1 MHLYDERLTVPAVW
15 WFLVVLGGCLFGGL
29 LLPFGPVAAAAGVVL
44 VGAVFGPLVHR
55 YGSARIVVT
64 PGTLLVGD
72 RAIPID
78 DLGTTEILDAGEAFE
93 WRTYKANAYALLLLR
108 GYVPT
113 ALRVELRGPHH
124 RAPYL
129 YLSTRRPM
137 NLATI
142 LAFTRR

>member
-1 MHLYDERLTVPAVW
+1 MHLYDERLTVPVAW
-15 WFLVVLGGCLFGGL
+15 WFLVVLGGGLLAGL
-29 LLPFGPVAAAAGVVL
+29 LLPFGPVAAAAGLLLVV
-44 VGAVFGPLVHR
+44 AVFGPLVHR

-64 PGTLLVGD
+64 PGTLVAGG

-78 DLGTTEILDAGEAFE
+78 ELGPTEILDAGEAFE
-93 WRTYKANAYALLLLR
+93 WRTRKANAYAHLLLR
-108 GYVPT
+108 SYVPT

-124 RAPYL
+124 SAPYL

>member
-1 MHLYDERLTVPAVW
+1 MDLYDERLSVPFAW
-15 WFLVVLGGCLFGGL
+15 WMRVVLGGCLFGGL
-29 LLPFGPVAAAAGVVL
+29 LLPFGPVAAGAGLLLVV
-44 VGAVFGPLVHR
+44 AVLGPLVHR

-64 PGTLLVGD
+64 PGTLVAGD
-72 RAIPID
+72 RRIPLD
-78 DLGTTEILDAGEAFE
+78 ELGTTEILDAGEAFE
-93 WRTYKANAYALLLLR
+93 WRTYKANAYAHLLLR
-108 GYVPT
+108 SYVPT

-124 RAPYL
+124 KAPYL